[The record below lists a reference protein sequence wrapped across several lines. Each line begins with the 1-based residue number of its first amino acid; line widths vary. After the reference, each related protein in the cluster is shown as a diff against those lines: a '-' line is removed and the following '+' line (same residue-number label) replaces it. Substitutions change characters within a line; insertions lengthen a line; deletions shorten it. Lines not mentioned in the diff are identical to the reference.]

1 MIPLMAWLPI
11 AIGDKSVGRTAVG
24 DPHFSPLFFS
34 VVIPPVARPVTI
46 FHSIQHKYPSHDV
59 TEWIRA
65 NVMSVVT
72 VHGFTVQGSK
82 VDFSENLLVKVAHLI
97 KFKGGQIRRAC
108 SQYSIL

>member
-24 DPHFSPLFFS
+24 DPHFSPFFFS
-34 VVIPPVARPVTI
+34 VVIPPVARPPTI

-65 NVMSVVT
+65 NVYVCGNRSR
-72 VHGFTVQGSK
+72 VHGFPLKAG
-82 VDFSENLLVKVAHLI
+82 
-97 KFKGGQIRRAC
+97 FKG
-108 SQYSIL
+108 